1 MFGFSV
7 AAYRA
12 VSMDIDTFYFELTCT
27 SLVKLEG
34 NIGLKEYRYDIAPPA
49 LVRRILRV
57 IALSDI
63 EKVFVV

>member
-1 MFGFSV
+1 M
-7 AAYRA
+7 
-12 VSMDIDTFYFELTCT
+12 
-27 SLVKLEG
+27 KLEE
-34 NIGLKEYRYDIAPPA
+34 NIGVKEYRYDIAPPC